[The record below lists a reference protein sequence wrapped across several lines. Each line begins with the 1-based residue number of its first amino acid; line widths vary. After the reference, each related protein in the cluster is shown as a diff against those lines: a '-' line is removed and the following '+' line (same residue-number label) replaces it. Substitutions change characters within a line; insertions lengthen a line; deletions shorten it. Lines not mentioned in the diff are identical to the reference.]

1 MIRNENFLLREVAG
15 SQVLVPVGAAVGEF
29 AGIVTLNGSG
39 VHLWNALATE
49 QTLESLAD
57 VLMKQYEVSLQQ
69 AAADAEKFVA
79 KLQEVGAVK

>member
-1 MIRNENFLLREVAG
+1 MIRSEDFLLREVAG

-49 QTLESLAD
+49 QTTQSLAA
-57 VLMKQYEVSLQQ
+57 VLMQHYAVSLEQ
-69 AAADAEKFVA
+69 AMADAEKFTQ

>member
-1 MIRNENFLLREVAG
+1 MIRSEDFLLREVAG

-39 VHLWNALATE
+39 VHLWNALETE
-49 QTLESLAD
+49 QTIQSLAA
-57 VLMKQYEVSLQQ
+57 VLMQHYAVSLEQ
-69 AAADAEKFVA
+69 ATADAEKFTQ